1 MEQVGELTA
10 CQAVPEAMEL
20 HRQNTMCINL
30 TAPPYRV
37 IGLVTKESTLPCN
50 VPVSHLFKKISSNVD
65 ELIRM
70 VHEIQNQ
77 INCLYYSNKHSIE
90 YNYEHHKGIQKK
102 I

>member
-50 VPVSHLFKKISSNVD
+50 VPVSHLIETYLPIYMNDTPRFGY
-65 ELIRM
+65 L
-70 VHEIQNQ
+70 
-77 INCLYYSNKHSIE
+77 IE
-90 YNYEHHKGIQKK
+90 YYCLNRLN
-102 I
+102 

>member
-50 VPVSHLFKKISSNVD
+50 VPVSNLFKTYLPMYMKVTAY
-65 ELIRM
+65 M
-70 VHEIQNQ
+70 KFKFQ
-77 INCLYYSNKHSIE
+77 INC
-90 YNYEHHKGIQKK
+90 
-102 I
+102 

>member
-50 VPVSHLFKKISSNVD
+50 VPVSHLFKTYLPMYMNSEIRVSNRILLFESI
-65 ELIRM
+65 ELS
-70 VHEIQNQ
+70 QS
-77 INCLYYSNKHSIE
+77 CLYVSLFICFFVN
-90 YNYEHHKGIQKK
+90 
-102 I
+102 

>member
-50 VPVSHLFKKISSNVD
+50 VPVSHLFKTYLPMYMNDKSI
-65 ELIRM
+65 ELS
-70 VHEIQNQ
+70 QS
-77 INCLYYSNKHSIE
+77 CLYVSLFICFFLLINSFLLHVCV
-90 YNYEHHKGIQKK
+90 
-102 I
+102 

>member
-37 IGLVTKESTLPCN
+37 IEVDMRGNTLPCN
-50 VPVSHLFKKISSNVD
+50 VPVSHLFKTYLPMYMNDNSKSNQLLMLNI
-65 ELIRM
+65 LIN
-70 VHEIQNQ
+70 IP
-77 INCLYYSNKHSIE
+77 
-90 YNYEHHKGIQKK
+90 
-102 I
+102 

>member
-50 VPVSHLFKKISSNVD
+50 VPVSNLFKTYLPMYMKVTANSNFKSIVNTI
-65 ELIRM
+65 LIN
-70 VHEIQNQ
+70 IP
-77 INCLYYSNKHSIE
+77 
-90 YNYEHHKGIQKK
+90 
-102 I
+102 